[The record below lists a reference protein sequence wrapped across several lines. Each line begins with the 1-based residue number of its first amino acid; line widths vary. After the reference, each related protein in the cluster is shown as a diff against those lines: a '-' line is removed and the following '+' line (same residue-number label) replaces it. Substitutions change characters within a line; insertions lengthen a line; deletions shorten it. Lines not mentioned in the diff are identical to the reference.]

1 MTTTCKESHSIV
13 FKLMQLN
20 RWRKDRMPNSGIKIL
35 LVDDN
40 PSALRLMAC
49 MLEKK
54 GYTIHTAGSGREAIE
69 SVMLHDYALILMDVM
84 MAEKNG
90 FETAEKIRSHGLK
103 CHIPIIFVTALE
115 RDVAWEF
122 KGYEAGAVDFIY
134 KPVNPMILQ
143 SKVRVFA
150 DLYAR
155 EKKLKE
161 MNRNLQE
168 TFEALQLETDV
179 RKRMEEDLERV
190 EEQYKSLWDSSKDLE
205 SQLHQ
210 AQKMEAVGTLA
221 GGIAHDFN
229 NILAAIM
236 GYIELI
242 MFDVPE
248 TSAIRHSLDQVLK
261 ASHRA
266 KKLVGHILSFSRRN
280 SHEKKPVYIQHILK
294 ESIELLRASIP
305 STVDI
310 RQNICPPVKCV
321 KANSTQIHQVIMN
334 LCTNA
339 CHAMEGSS
347 GRITIVLEPYR
358 ADGLSRQAMMGLE
371 PGDYLRLSVS
381 DTGRG
386 MESQV
391 MNRVFDPYFTTKPK
405 GEGTGMGLAVVHG
418 IVKAHGGTIEVSS
431 EPGKGSTFSLY
442 FPIVDMEAD
451 IVGECCNMA
460 PHGSE
465 RVLLVDDE
473 EALTDIGAKMLRRL
487 GYQVV
492 AETRSIEAFET
503 YRNDPS
509 AFDLVV
515 TDMTMPDLTGIQLA
529 RKIRMI
535 SADIPIILC
544 TGYHKDINM
553 SIVKGFGIDHLMF
566 KPLKIVELAGV
577 IRQALDTHP
586 VENNCSHG

>member
-1 MTTTCKESHSIV
+1 MSEPGIHI
-13 FKLMQLN
+13 LM
-20 RWRKDRMPNSGIKIL
+20 
-35 LVDDN
+35 VDDN
-40 PSALRLMAC
+40 PSALRLMSA
-49 MLEKK
+49 MLARQ
-54 GYTIHTAGSGREAIE
+54 GYGIVMALSGKEAFE
-69 SVMLHDYALILMDVM
+69 AVLRQDFALILMDVM
-84 MAEKNG
+84 MSEKNG
-90 FETAEKIRSHGLK
+90 FETAEKIRAHAMKS
-103 CHIPIIFVTALE
+103 HIPIIFVTGIEKDL
-115 RDVAWEF
+115 AWEF

-150 DLYAR
+150 DLYNR
-155 EKKLKE
+155 EKKLKDV
-161 MNRNLQE
+161 NRNLQE
-168 TFEALQLETDV
+168 TLDALQQESEV
-179 RKRMEEDLERV
+179 RRRMEEDLQRV
-190 EEQYKSLWDSSKDLE
+190 EEQYKCLRDTSKDLE
-205 SQLHQ
+205 CQLRQ

-248 TSAIRHSLDQVLK
+248 TGSIRHSLDQVLK

-305 STVDI
+305 STVAI
-310 RQNICPPVKCV
+310 RQDICPPVKCI
-321 KANSTQIHQVIMN
+321 KADSTQIHQIIMN

-339 CHAMEGSS
+339 CHAMDGDN
-347 GRITIVLEPYR
+347 GTVTITLEPVSL
-358 ADGLSRQAMMGLE
+358 GELKHQAMMGLA
-371 PGDYLRLSVS
+371 PGDYLKLGVS

-386 MESQV
+386 MEPHV
-391 MNRVFDPYFTTKPK
+391 LNRVFEPYFTTKPI

-418 IVKAHGGTIEVSS
+418 IVKAHGGTIEVVS
-431 EPGKGSTFSLY
+431 EMGKGSTFSLY
-442 FPIVDMEAD
+442 FPVVNMDAEMSGEACAS
-451 IVGECCNMA
+451 I
-460 PHGSE
+460 PQGSE

-487 GYQVV
+487 GYRVE
-492 AETRSIEAFET
+492 AETKSLDAYEKF
-503 YRNDPS
+503 RNDPS
-509 AFDLVV
+509 SFDLVV
-515 TDMTMPDLTGIQLA
+515 TDMTMPDLTGLQLA

-535 SADIPIILC
+535 APDIPIVLC

-553 SIVKGFGIDHLMF
+553 SIIKGFGIDHLMF
-566 KPLKIVELAGV
+566 KPLKISELAGV
-577 IRQALDTHP
+577 IRRLLDEKP
-586 VENNCSHG
+586 PEKRCSHG